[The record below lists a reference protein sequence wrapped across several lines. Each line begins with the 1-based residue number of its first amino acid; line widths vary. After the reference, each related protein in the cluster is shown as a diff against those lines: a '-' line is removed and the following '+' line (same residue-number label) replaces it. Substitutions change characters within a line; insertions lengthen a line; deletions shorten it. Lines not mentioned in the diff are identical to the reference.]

1 MACLPG
7 ILAAMQ
13 TDKDDIQIVT
23 RNRKA
28 RHEYEIVDTYEA
40 GIELRGS
47 EVKSIREGKVSLNEA
62 YAIVQNGSVMLISMH
77 INPYKM
83 STHQEIDPLRPR
95 RLLLHKKEIRK
106 LFARTE
112 QKGMTLVPLS
122 LYFKGKHA
130 KVELGLGIGRKT
142 YDKRQAIAEA
152 DAKRRINR
160 ATLRNLKRPE

>member
-1 MACLPG
+1 
-7 ILAAMQ
+7 MQ
-13 TDKDDIQIVT
+13 TEGDEIHVIT

-28 RHEYEIVDTYEA
+28 RHEYEIVDTFEA

-62 YAIVQNGSVMLISMH
+62 YAAVQNGQVILLNMH

-83 STHQEIDPLRPR
+83 AGHQELDPLRPR

-112 QKGMTLVPLS
+112 QKGLTLVPLAI
-122 LYFKGKHA
+122 YFKGKHA
-130 KVELGLGIGRKT
+130 KVELGLGIGRKK
-142 YDKRQAIAEA
+142 YDKREAIAEA
-152 DAKRRINR
+152 EAKRRMNR

>member
-1 MACLPG
+1 
-7 ILAAMQ
+7 MQ
-13 TDKDDIQIVT
+13 TEGDEIHVIT

-28 RHEYEIVDTYEA
+28 RHEYEIVDTFEA

-62 YAIVQNGSVMLISMH
+62 YAAVQNGQVILLNMH

-83 STHQEIDPLRPR
+83 ASHQELDPLRPR

-112 QKGMTLVPLS
+112 QKGLTLVPLAI
-122 LYFKGKHA
+122 YFKGKHA
-130 KVELGLGIGRKT
+130 KVELGLGIGRKK
-142 YDKRQAIAEA
+142 YDKREAIAEA
-152 DAKRRINR
+152 EAKRRMNR

>member
-1 MACLPG
+1 MAAWWG

-13 TDKDDIQIVT
+13 TPGDEIHVVT

-28 RHEYEIVDTYEA
+28 RHEYEIVDSVEA

-62 YAIVQNGSVMLISMH
+62 YAIVQNGQVMLISMH

-83 STHQEIDPLRPR
+83 SSQQELDPLRSR

-106 LFARTE
+106 LFAKTE

-130 KVELGLGIGRKT
+130 KIELGLGIGRKK

-152 DAKRRINR
+152 EAKRRINR
-160 ATLRNLKRPE
+160 ATQRDMKRPQ